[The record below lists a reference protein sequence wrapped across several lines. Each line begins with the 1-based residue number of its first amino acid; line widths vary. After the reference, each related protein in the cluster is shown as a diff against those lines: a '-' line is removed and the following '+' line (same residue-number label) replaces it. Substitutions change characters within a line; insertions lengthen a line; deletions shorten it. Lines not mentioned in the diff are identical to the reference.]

1 MRLVD
6 IRRES
11 GLSHVSD
18 TTIWKALRERGIKA
32 YREEFKFILKSENK
46 LQRLTYCEE
55 RKDWTLNEWR
65 NYGFTDEMS
74 IEIGSLFGL
83 NLIWRD
89 ITERWHEDCVGA
101 MKKQGISVMCWG
113 MIGWGWK
120 GPFHVWEMETK
131 QEREEAATA
140 IAILEVKRVAEE
152 NELNTLWKASDE
164 WKQLKLTEQIAYRL
178 QRRAEKS
185 ENIPK
190 KWIPQTWH
198 GKKYKIKR
206 YKRGDGKGVD
216 SWRYV
221 KAVAC
226 PLLWPE
232 CLLRLQNNPA
242 FTLMEDNAPSHSSHY
257 TTREREKEGILKVDW
272 PPNSPDFNPIEHI
285 WTLMKSRIQRRQ
297 GAERITTQTEMK
309 SVLNEEWAWITI
321 EEIDKE
327 IAKLPIIMS
336 RCIAVNGSNNF
347 HA

>member
-1 MRLVD
+1 
-6 IRRES
+6 
-11 GLSHVSD
+11 
-18 TTIWKALRERGIKA
+18 
-32 YREEFKFILKSENK
+32 
-46 LQRLTYCEE
+46 
-55 RKDWTLNEWR
+55 
-65 NYGFTDEMS
+65 DEMS

-140 IAILEVKRVAEE
+140 IAILEAKRVAEE

-190 KWIPQTWH
+190 KRIPQTWR
-198 GKKYKIKR
+198 GKKYKIER

-221 KAVAC
+221 KAVAR

-285 WTLMKSRIQRRQ
+285 WTLMKSRIQRRR

-309 SVLNEEWAWITI
+309 SVLNEEWARITI